1 MTFQRLA
8 ALKGACAAIIT
19 IEFSLVVLQPLV
31 KQLTELPD
39 RQRMRQANEKTYH
52 GGLYIL
58 ARRVLNGN
66 KPIIIVEEIQ
76 KKAYNGVK
84 FSCFTISVD
93 QEDQDQ
99 KLNNCCYGHS
109 IDPVEKRITGK
120 AHVKVFELHEKM
132 ACMRHI
138 QHHEDKGP
146 VKDGLLA
153 FKICDYLIHS
163 FDKKVMESGFRDW
176 LR

>member
-1 MTFQRLA
+1 MAFQRLA
-8 ALKGACAAIIT
+8 ALKGACAAILT

-76 KKAYNGVK
+76 KKAYNGVE
-84 FSCFTISVD
+84 FSRFTISID

-99 KLNNCCYGHS
+99 KLNNCCYGYP

-138 QHHEDKGP
+138 QQHEDKRP

-153 FKICDYLIHS
+153 FQICDYLIHN
-163 FDKKVMESGFRDW
+163 FA
-176 LR
+176 